1 MLSPPPS
8 VRLHVATQPIDGRK
22 GVDSLMVIVRD
33 VFGHD
38 PFEGHLFVFF
48 SKRCDRVRIVYW
60 DRDGFAM
67 WTKRLE
73 RGRYKAT
80 FAEDGRL
87 TASSIEAAET
97 RSDPSRARSSRCPS
111 SPAMAAALDEAGGC
125 TFHIERLN
133 PSRARSSHCTGD
145 AR

>member
-1 MLSPPPS
+1 M
-8 VRLHVATQPIDGRK
+8 I
-22 GVDSLMVIVRD
+22 IVRD

-73 RGRYKAT
+73 RGRYKAA
-80 FAEDGRL
+80 FSEDGRF
-87 TASSIEAAET
+87 TASSVEAAELGLIIQGLDL
-97 RSDPSRARSSRCPS
+97 RGARRRPRWRPRPTK
-111 SPAMAAALDEAGGC
+111 SPPGLSPPPA
-125 TFHIERLN
+125 
-133 PSRARSSHCTGD
+133 
-145 AR
+145 